1 MDLINVEG
9 WIPREQILGL
19 EARSKVRKECQN
31 GQCRVKL
38 NLMKLNTLILLMETK
53 AILPKSDFLMQI
65 EKQSVLQQVLDSVS
79 FPLLFSIVHKLK
91 PM

>member
-31 GQCRVKL
+31 GQCKVKL
-38 NLMKLNTLILLMETK
+38 NLMKLNTLILPIETK

-65 EKQSVLQQVLDSVS
+65 KKQSMCVASSKSLIQSHFLY
-79 FPLLFSIVHKLK
+79 FIA
-91 PM
+91 